1 LNRPAP
7 SFADRLPGWLS
18 PAGTFSARSAPAP
31 PVIPGS
37 LPAPPA
43 CGSGQSSL
51 LLPFLLGDRLMGG
64 RFLFELIPYR
74 SSGLL
79 RLFALGMAAL
89 LFLPHQVNKAVQHSR
104 VTVQR
109 ITTANRIGVVVSNC
123 LSPFLSPVGLASIP
137 SLTLDGV
144 GQDQHNPVQT
154 IGLNH
159 TFGGILVKVHPIKMF
174 PHRRF
179 NSLLALE
186 IGPVGSRVLFQF
198 SMLRRIGGSVRI
210 SRRCPQFLFGSA
222 YIIGSVLNTIPH
234 HI

>member
-1 LNRPAP
+1 
-7 SFADRLPGWLS
+7 
-18 PAGTFSARSAPAP
+18 
-31 PVIPGS
+31 
-37 LPAPPA
+37 
-43 CGSGQSSL
+43 
-51 LLPFLLGDRLMGG
+51 MGG

-109 ITTANRIGVVVSNC
+109 ITTANRIGVVVRNC
-123 LSPFLSPVGLASIP
+123 LSPFLITVGIASIP
-137 SLTLDGV
+137 ILKLDGV

-186 IGPVGSRVLFQF
+186 IGPVGSPVLFQF

-234 HI
+234 HIHVCSLQLFKIAVHIGQGRGRIQKGLRLGIRQLQFFHSHYNVLPDTVLIGVM